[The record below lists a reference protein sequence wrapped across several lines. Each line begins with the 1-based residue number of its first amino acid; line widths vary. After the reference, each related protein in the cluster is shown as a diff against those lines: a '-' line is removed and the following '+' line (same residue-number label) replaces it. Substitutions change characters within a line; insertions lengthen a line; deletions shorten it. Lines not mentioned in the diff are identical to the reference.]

1 MFTVEG
7 KVAVVTGGAS
17 GLGLNFAKVYARY
30 GADVAILDIRQD
42 RLEAAAEEI
51 RASYG
56 HKVLPVVCD
65 VTSAAQCQNAVET
78 ILAQLGKI
86 DILCNDAG
94 ISIPG
99 GIHAIDPADWRKVM
113 AVNIDGIFHMC
124 HAVLPH
130 MMEKKYGKIVNIAS
144 INATLMS
151 KDHSVAPRQAYN
163 TSKAAVLGMTRS
175 LAAAYGK
182 FNITVNA
189 ISPCMFKTEM
199 SAPLYEIKEL
209 YEKALA
215 RSPMNR
221 TGEAHEMD
229 GTLIYL
235 SCDESSYITGQN
247 IVADGGY
254 GLV

>member
-7 KVAVVTGGAS
+7 KVAIVTGGAS

-30 GADVAILDIRQD
+30 GANVALLDVRQD
-42 RLEAAAEEI
+42 RLDAAAAEI
-51 RASYG
+51 RAAYG
-56 HKVLPVVCD
+56 REVLPLVCD
-65 VTSAAQCQNAVET
+65 VTSAEQCQRAVDT
-78 ILAQLGKI
+78 ILEKFGTI
-86 DILCNDAG
+86 DILCNNAG
-94 ISIPG
+94 ISIVG
-99 GIHAIDPADWRKVM
+99 GVHSMAPEDWQKVVS
-113 AVNIDGIFHMC
+113 VNINGIFNLC

-130 MMEKKYGKIVNIAS
+130 MMEQKYGKIVNIAS
-144 INATLMS
+144 INATLMA
-151 KDHSVAPRQAYN
+151 KDHEVAPRQAYN
-163 TSKAAVLGMTRS
+163 TTKAAVLGMTRS

-189 ISPCMFKTEM
+189 ISPCMFRTEM
-199 SAPLYEIKEL
+199 SAPLYEIKEV

-221 TGEAHEMD
+221 TGEPHEMD
-229 GTLIYL
+229 GALIFL